1 MCYGYKIFNQNRKTL
16 RIFRRNVANEK
27 NTQKKM
33 TLDAVHDALKL
44 QSFYQKQDQFWQM
57 LGFIRQTT
65 NLKLSN
71 IEHRQLARQLNLAIE
86 NAANFQTIQYS
97 VENIYYIYFLVLGKL
112 RGKKSVQNW
121 MFEEKKETLTD
132 LYKIYKLLF
141 SLETPELPTFGKT
154 NTEIKISQVNK
165 K

>member
-1 MCYGYKIFNQNRKTL
+1 MFCDILFY
-16 RIFRRNVANEK
+16 EK

-33 TLDAVHDALKL
+33 SSDAVHNALKL
-44 QSFYQKQDQFWQM
+44 QDFYHKKDQFWQM
-57 LGFIRQTT
+57 LGVIRQT

-97 VENIYYIYFLVLGKL
+97 VENIYYIYFLVLGQL

-121 MFEEKKETLTD
+121 MFGEKKETLTD

-154 NTEIKISQVNK
+154 NTEIKISQLNK

>member
-1 MCYGYKIFNQNRKTL
+1 MSS
-16 RIFRRNVANEK
+16 
-27 NTQKKM
+27 
-33 TLDAVHDALKL
+33 DAVHNALKL
-44 QSFYQKQDQFWQM
+44 QDFYQKQDQFWQM

-97 VENIYYIYFLVLGKL
+97 VENIYYIYFLVLGQL

>member
-1 MCYGYKIFNQNRKTL
+1 MSS
-16 RIFRRNVANEK
+16 
-27 NTQKKM
+27 
-33 TLDAVHDALKL
+33 DDVHNALKMPN
-44 QSFYQKQDQFWQM
+44 FYQNDQFWQM

-71 IEHRQLARQLNLAIE
+71 IEHRQLVRHLNLAIE
-86 NAANFQTIQYS
+86 NATNFQTIQYS
-97 VENIYYIYFLVLGKL
+97 VENIYYIYFLVLGQL

-141 SLETPELPTFGKT
+141 SLETPELPTFGKN
-154 NTEIKISQVNK
+154 NTEIKISQLNK